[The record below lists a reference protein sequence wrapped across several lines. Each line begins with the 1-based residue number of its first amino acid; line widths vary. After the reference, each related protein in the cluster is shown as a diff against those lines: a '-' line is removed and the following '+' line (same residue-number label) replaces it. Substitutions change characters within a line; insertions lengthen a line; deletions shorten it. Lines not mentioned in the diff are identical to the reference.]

1 MLVPYKWLAEY
12 VPGLPLPGDVAEALT
27 SSGTACESVT
37 GEGGDTVF
45 DFEITHDRADC
56 LNIFGIAREAAATL
70 GLELKHPDLA
80 VNEEGPVVDGLA
92 TVKIISPD
100 LCRRYVGRVV
110 TEVNVGPSPEWMQ
123 KRLLSCGIRPI
134 NSVVDITNYVMLE
147 LGQPLHAFDLDRIRD
162 GTILVR
168 RARSGESI
176 TTIDGELRE
185 LSGDMLVIANSRSP
199 VAIAGVM
206 GGVDTE
212 VEESTTQVLLEAA
225 SFDSVSVW
233 RTSRRLKMRTE
244 ASIRFSRGVWLE
256 NARLGIDRAAAL
268 MAELGVGKVA
278 RGRVDEYPGLE
289 APVYIRLRPARVN
302 RLLGLTVDEDEMKS
316 ILMRL
321 GFVLDEWNEDSCR
334 VLVPNHR
341 MDVSQEEDL
350 VEEIARIY
358 GYNKIP
364 PTIPKGTP
372 PEIQLN
378 PERSLESKVGE
389 VLRGSGLTEI
399 DTMTF
404 TSEAACYEL
413 RLPEEDIDLYKVQI
427 SNPISSEHTMLR
439 TTLLVSL
446 VDVLRRNASR
456 QRDDVAIYEVGKVFR
471 RRYVEECKKEAD
483 REANLPYERKMIGL
497 ALMGK
502 LEEPTWGNQTPDADF
517 FHIKGIIERLLEGL
531 GISGYRFG
539 KTTHPTLHPG
549 RTAKLVI
556 NDEDTGYFGELHP
569 AVNEALGLSKS
580 AYLAELDL
588 VKLLLSL
595 PEERGVKPLP
605 RFPAVTRDIAVV
617 VQEGIESGRVE
628 DRIWE
633 AGAGLVERVN
643 LFDVYVGPQ
652 VPPGHKSLAYSITYR
667 SLDRTLT
674 DEEVGAV
681 HARIVENLA
690 SGVGASIRSQA

>member
-27 SSGTACESVT
+27 SSGTACESLI
-37 GEGGDTVF
+37 GEGEDTVF

-56 LNIFGIAREAAATL
+56 LNVFGIAREAAATL
-70 GLELKHPDLA
+70 GLELKHPGL
-80 VNEEGPVVDGLA
+80 VVKEEGPAIDGLA
-92 TVKIISPD
+92 TVKIISED
-100 LCRRYVGRVV
+100 LCKRYVARVV
-110 TEVNVGPSPEWMQ
+110 TEVNIGPSPGWMQ
-123 KRLLSCGIRPI
+123 KRLISCGIRPV
-134 NSVVDITNYVMLE
+134 NNVVDITNYVMLE

-162 GTILVR
+162 STIVVR
-168 RARSGESI
+168 RARSGESM
-176 TTIDGELRE
+176 TTIDGEPRE
-185 LSGDMLVIANSRSP
+185 LSGDMLVISNATSP

-206 GGVDTE
+206 GGADTE

-225 SFDSVSVW
+225 AFDSVSVW

-244 ASIRFSRGVWLE
+244 ASMRFSRGVWPE

-268 MAELGVGKVA
+268 MAELKVGKVA
-278 RGRVDEYPGLE
+278 VGRIDEYPGLE
-289 APVYIRLRPARVN
+289 TPVHIRLRPARVN
-302 RLLGLTVDEDEMKS
+302 RLLGIDIDQNEMKS

-321 GFVLDEWNEDSCR
+321 GFILDEWNEDSCR

-341 MDVSQEEDL
+341 MDVRQEEDL

-358 GYNKIP
+358 GYDKIP
-364 PTIPKGTP
+364 HTIPKGAP
-372 PEIQLN
+372 PEIRLN
-378 PERSLESKVGE
+378 PVRRLESKVGE
-389 VLRGSGLTEI
+389 ILRGSGLTEV

-404 TSEAACYEL
+404 TSEAACSEL
-413 RLPEEDIDLYKVQI
+413 RLPEKDIERYKVQI

-439 TTLLVSL
+439 TTLFVSL
-446 VDVLRRNASR
+446 VDVLARNASR

-471 RRYVEECKKEAD
+471 RRYVEEVKKESG
-483 REANLPYERKMIGL
+483 REANLPDERKMIGL

-502 LEEPTWGNQTPDADF
+502 LEEPTWTNQTPDVDF
-517 FHIKGIIERLLEGL
+517 FHMKGIIERLLESL
-531 GISGYRFG
+531 GISRYRFE
-539 KTTHPTLHPG
+539 KMVHPTLHPG
-549 RTAKLVI
+549 RAARLVI
-556 NDEDTGYFGELHP
+556 DSKDIGCFGELHP
-569 AVNEALGLSKS
+569 TVSEILGLSKR

-588 VKLLLSL
+588 EKLLLSMPGDL
-595 PEERGVKPLP
+595 EVKPLP
-605 RFPAVTRDIAVV
+605 RFPAVSRDIAVIV
-617 VQEGIESGRVE
+617 EEDIESGRVE

-690 SGVGASIRSQA
+690 QGVGASIRSQD